1 MDVNLGKVSSSGKV
15 LHISPLPMLPLIGPC
30 LRCLR
35 QSQGMRKAGYEV
47 TILSRR
53 LIGYSENFNDP
64 IFEGIR
70 VLCKL
75 PSAPSVILREIVN
88 IVYAWW
94 IILKTINQIKPDI
107 VHVHNS
113 PETIAFVASIVCSFK
128 KIPLIYDAH
137 DGVYELISSLELN
150 PILKRIYLAIG
161 LFFEK
166 TTLQRCAGILTVSEA
181 LKESMLKR
189 AGNYIGGKP
198 FVVMRNINPELS
210 DIANSYRQMP
220 EGNYILHS
228 GTLYTATIGLE
239 DVIDI
244 IIDLNRKTGVKLVI
258 AGDGPYKR
266 KLEEYANAK
275 GVKEAVDFIGHIGRE
290 ELYRLISGAKL
301 CIMPFKKTRHMDT
314 VLPNKLFEYMAL
326 EKPFVYPD
334 LPGFMEVLGDD
345 NEGKYRPDDKDDLR
359 RVIENMLAGEE
370 LRKSVGEKNRS
381 ILNEITFEKEFA
393 KLLGL
398 YGLILEDKRNIV

>member
-1 MDVNLGKVSSSGKV
+1 MTNIAEKSNSFKKV
-15 LHISPLPMLPLIGPC
+15 LHVSPLPIFPLIGPC

-35 QSQGMRKAGYEV
+35 QSQVLRKNGYEV
-47 TILSRR
+47 EILSRR
-53 LIGYSENFNDP
+53 LSGYSENFNDP
-64 IFEGIR
+64 IFQGIKI
-70 VLCKL
+70 LCRL
-75 PSAPSVILREIVN
+75 PSPPIVLLRELVN
-88 IVYAWW
+88 IVYSWRV
-94 IILKTINQIKPDI
+94 ILKTINEVKPDI

-113 PETIAFVASIVCSFK
+113 PESIAFATSIVCSFK
-128 KIPLIYDAH
+128 RIPFIYDAH

-189 AGNYIGGKP
+189 AGNYIGDKP
-198 FVVMRNINPELS
+198 FVIMRNINPELS
-210 DIANSYRQMP
+210 DITNSCQEAS

-239 DVIDI
+239 DVFDI
-244 IIDLNRKTGVKLVI
+244 ITDLNRKTSVKLVI

-266 KLEEYANAK
+266 KLEEYANVK
-275 GVKEAVDFIGHIGRE
+275 GVKKAVDFLGHISRE

-326 EKPFVYPD
+326 AKPVIYPD
-334 LPGFMEVLGDD
+334 LPGFREVLGI
-345 NEGKYRPDDKDDLR
+345 NHEGKYKPDNKDDMKR
-359 RVIENMLAGEE
+359 IVENMLLNEKF
-370 LRKSVGEKNRS
+370 RKSAGKKNRE
-381 ILNEITFEKEFA
+381 LLKEITFEKEMQ

-398 YGLILEDKRNIV
+398 YHLILKQA

>member
-1 MDVNLGKVSSSGKV
+1 MLMTNIAEKSNSFKKV
-15 LHISPLPMLPLIGPC
+15 LHVSPLPIFPLIGPC

-35 QSQGMRKAGYEV
+35 QSQGLRKNGYEV
-47 TILSRR
+47 EILSRR
-53 LIGYSENFNDP
+53 LSGYSEDFNDP
-64 IFEGIR
+64 IFQGIKI
-70 VLCKL
+70 LCRL
-75 PSAPSVILREIVN
+75 PSPPIVLLRELVN
-88 IVYAWW
+88 VVYSWW
-94 IILKTINQIKPDI
+94 VILKTINEVKPDI

-113 PETIAFVASIVCSFK
+113 PESIAFATSIVCSFK
-128 KIPLIYDAH
+128 RIPFIYDAH

-189 AGNYIGGKP
+189 AGNYIGDKP

-210 DIANSYRQMP
+210 DIANSCQEAS

-244 IIDLNRKTGVKLVI
+244 ITDLNRKTGVKLVI

-266 KLEEYANAK
+266 KFEEYVNAK
-275 GVKEAVDFIGHIGRE
+275 GVKEAVDFLGHIGRE
-290 ELYRLISGAKL
+290 KLYRLISGAKL

-326 EKPFVYPD
+326 GKPFVYPD
-334 LPGFMEVLGDD
+334 LPGFREVLGV
-345 NEGKYRPDDKDDLR
+345 NHEGKYKPDNKDDMK
-359 RVIENMLAGEE
+359 RVVENMLLNAK
-370 LRKSVGEKNRS
+370 LRKSTGEKNRE
-381 ILNEITFEKEFA
+381 LLKEITFGKEMQ

-398 YGLILEDKRNIV
+398 YHLIVKQA

>member
-1 MDVNLGKVSSSGKV
+1 M
-15 LHISPLPMLPLIGPC
+15 PLIGPC

-35 QSQGMRKAGYEV
+35 QSQGLRKNGYTV
-47 TILSRR
+47 SILARKITPS
-53 LIGYSENFNDP
+53 IKFDDS
-64 IFEGIR
+64 IFEGIQI
-70 VLCKL
+70 VCKL
-75 PSAPSVILREIVN
+75 PSPLIMILRELAN
-88 IVYAWW
+88 IVYSWRV
-94 IILKTINQIKPDI
+94 ILKTINQVKPDI

-113 PETIAFVASIVCSFK
+113 PESIAFATSIVCSFK
-128 KIPLIYDAH
+128 RIPFIYDAH
-137 DGVYELISSLELN
+137 DGVYELISSLEIN

-189 AGNYIGGKP
+189 AGNYIGDKP

-210 DIANSYRQMP
+210 DIANSCQEAS

-239 DVIDI
+239 DVFDI
-244 IIDLNRKTGVKLVI
+244 ITDLNRKTGVKLVI

-266 KLEEYANAK
+266 KLEEYANVK
-275 GVKEAVDFIGHIGRE
+275 GVKKAVDFLGHISRE
-290 ELYRLISGAKL
+290 ELYRRISGAKL

-326 EKPFVYPD
+326 GKPFAYPD
-334 LPGFMEVLGDD
+334 LPGFREVLGI
-345 NEGKYRPDDKDDLR
+345 NHEGKYEADNKDDMR
-359 RVIENMLAGEE
+359 RVIENMLSNEK
-370 LRKSVGEKNRS
+370 LRKSAGKKNRE
-381 ILNEITFEKEFA
+381 LLKEITFEKEMQ

-398 YGLILEDKRNIV
+398 YHLILKQA

>member
-1 MDVNLGKVSSSGKV
+1 MTNIAEKSNSFKKA
-15 LHISPLPMLPLIGPC
+15 LHVSPLPIFPLIGPC

-35 QSQGMRKAGYEV
+35 QSQGLRKSGYTVE
-47 TILSRR
+47 ILSRR
-53 LIGYSENFNDP
+53 LSGYSENFNDP
-64 IFEGIR
+64 IFQGIK
-70 VLCKL
+70 VLCRL
-75 PSAPSVILREIVN
+75 PSPPIVLLRELVN
-88 IVYAWW
+88 IVYSWW
-94 IILKTINQIKPDI
+94 VILKTINQIKPDI

-113 PETIAFVASIVCSFK
+113 PESIAFATSIVCSFK
-128 KIPLIYDAH
+128 RIPFIYDAH

-189 AGNYIGGKP
+189 AGNYIGDKP
-198 FVVMRNINPELS
+198 FVIMRNINPELS
-210 DIANSYRQMP
+210 DITNSCQEAS

-239 DVIDI
+239 DVFDI
-244 IIDLNRKTGVKLVI
+244 ITDLNRKTSVKLVI

-266 KLEEYANAK
+266 KLEEYANVK
-275 GVKEAVDFIGHIGRE
+275 GVKKAVDFLGHISRE

-326 EKPFVYPD
+326 AKPVIYPD
-334 LPGFMEVLGDD
+334 LPGFREVLGI
-345 NEGKYRPDDKDDLR
+345 NNKGKYRFDDKDDLQ
-359 RVIENMLAGEE
+359 RVVENMLADEE

-381 ILNEITFEKEFA
+381 ILNEITFEKEFS
-393 KLLGL
+393 KLLDL
-398 YGLILEDKRNIV
+398 YGLILSQA

>member
-1 MDVNLGKVSSSGKV
+1 MTNIAEKSNSFKKV
-15 LHISPLPMLPLIGPC
+15 LHVSPLPIFPLIGPC

-35 QSQGMRKAGYEV
+35 QSQVLRKNGYEV
-47 TILSRR
+47 EILSRR
-53 LIGYSENFNDP
+53 LSGYSENFNDP
-64 IFEGIR
+64 IFQGIKI
-70 VLCKL
+70 LCRL
-75 PSAPSVILREIVN
+75 PSPPIVLLRELVN
-88 IVYAWW
+88 IVYSWRV
-94 IILKTINQIKPDI
+94 ILKTINEVKPDI

-113 PETIAFVASIVCSFK
+113 PESIAFATSIVCSFK
-128 KIPLIYDAH
+128 RIPFIYDAH

-189 AGNYIGGKP
+189 AGNYIGDKP
-198 FVVMRNINPELS
+198 FVIMRNINPELS
-210 DIANSYRQMP
+210 DITNSCQEAS

-239 DVIDI
+239 DVFDI
-244 IIDLNRKTGVKLVI
+244 ITDLNRKTSVKLVI

-266 KLEEYANAK
+266 KLEEYANVK
-275 GVKEAVDFIGHIGRE
+275 GVKKAVDFLGHISRE

-326 EKPFVYPD
+326 AKPVIYPD
-334 LPGFMEVLGDD
+334 LPGFREVLGI
-345 NEGKYRPDDKDDLR
+345 NHEGKYKPDNKDDMK
-359 RVIENMLAGEE
+359 RVVENMLSNER
-370 LRKSVGEKNRS
+370 LRKSAGKKNRE
-381 ILNEITFEKEFA
+381 LLKEITFEKEMQ

-398 YGLILEDKRNIV
+398 YHLILKQA

>member
-1 MDVNLGKVSSSGKV
+1 MTNIAEKSNSFKKV
-15 LHISPLPMLPLIGPC
+15 LHVSPLPIFPLIGPC

-35 QSQGMRKAGYEV
+35 QSQGLRKNGYEV
-47 TILSRR
+47 EILSRR
-53 LIGYSENFNDP
+53 LSGYSENFNDP
-64 IFEGIR
+64 IFQGIKI
-70 VLCKL
+70 LCRL
-75 PSAPSVILREIVN
+75 PSPPIVLLRELVN
-88 IVYAWW
+88 IVYSWRV
-94 IILKTINQIKPDI
+94 ILKTINEVKPDI

-113 PETIAFVASIVCSFK
+113 PESIAFATSIVCSFK
-128 KIPLIYDAH
+128 RIPFIYDAH

-189 AGNYIGGKP
+189 AGNYIGDKP
-198 FVVMRNINPELS
+198 FVIMRNINPELS
-210 DIANSYRQMP
+210 DITNSCQEAS

-239 DVIDI
+239 DVFDI
-244 IIDLNRKTGVKLVI
+244 ITDLNRKTSVKLVI

-266 KLEEYANAK
+266 KLEEYANVK
-275 GVKEAVDFIGHIGRE
+275 GVKKAVDFLGHISRE

-326 EKPFVYPD
+326 AKPVIYPD
-334 LPGFMEVLGDD
+334 LPGFREVLGI
-345 NEGKYRPDDKDDLR
+345 NHEGKYKPDNKDDMK
-359 RVIENMLAGEE
+359 RVVENMLSNEK
-370 LRKSVGEKNRS
+370 LRKAAGKKNRE
-381 ILNEITFEKEFA
+381 LLKEITFEKEMQ

-398 YGLILEDKRNIV
+398 YHLILKQA

>member
-1 MDVNLGKVSSSGKV
+1 MTNIAEKSNSFKKV
-15 LHISPLPMLPLIGPC
+15 LHVSPLPIFPLIGPC

-35 QSQGMRKAGYEV
+35 QSQVLRKNGYEV
-47 TILSRR
+47 EILSRR
-53 LIGYSENFNDP
+53 LSGYSENFNDP
-64 IFEGIR
+64 IFQGIKI
-70 VLCKL
+70 LCRL
-75 PSAPSVILREIVN
+75 PSPPIVLLRELVN
-88 IVYAWW
+88 IVYSWRV
-94 IILKTINQIKPDI
+94 ILKTINEVKPDI

-113 PETIAFVASIVCSFK
+113 PESIAFATSIVCSFK
-128 KIPLIYDAH
+128 RIPFIYDAH

-189 AGNYIGGKP
+189 AGNYIGDKP
-198 FVVMRNINPELS
+198 FVIMRNINPELS
-210 DIANSYRQMP
+210 DITNSCQEAS

-239 DVIDI
+239 DVFDI
-244 IIDLNRKTGVKLVI
+244 ITDLNRKTSVKLVI

-266 KLEEYANAK
+266 KLEEYANVK
-275 GVKEAVDFIGHIGRE
+275 GVKKAVDFLGHISRE

-326 EKPFVYPD
+326 AKPVIYPD
-334 LPGFMEVLGDD
+334 LPGFREVLGI
-345 NEGKYRPDDKDDLR
+345 NHEGKYKPDNKDDMKR
-359 RVIENMLAGEE
+359 IVENMLLNEKF
-370 LRKSVGEKNRS
+370 RKSAGEKNKE
-381 ILNEITFEKEFA
+381 LLKEITFEKEMQ

-398 YGLILEDKRNIV
+398 YHLILKQV

>member
-1 MDVNLGKVSSSGKV
+1 MNTGLKKNEHIRKQV
-15 LHISPLPMLPLIGPC
+15 LHITPLPLLPLIGPC

-35 QSQGMRKAGYEV
+35 QSQGLRKSGYTVE
-47 TILSRR
+47 ILSRR
-53 LIGYSENFNDP
+53 LSGYSENFNDP
-64 IFEGIR
+64 IFQGIK
-70 VLCKL
+70 VLCRL
-75 PSAPSVILREIVN
+75 PSPPIVLLRELVN
-88 IVYAWW
+88 IVYSWW
-94 IILKTINQIKPDI
+94 VILKTINQIKPDI

-113 PETIAFVASIVCSFK
+113 PESIAFATSIVCSFK
-128 KIPLIYDAH
+128 RIPFIYDAH

-189 AGNYIGGKP
+189 AGNYIGDKP
-198 FVVMRNINPELS
+198 FVIMRNINPELS
-210 DIANSYRQMP
+210 DITNSCQEAS

-239 DVIDI
+239 DVFDI
-244 IIDLNRKTGVKLVI
+244 ITDLNRKTGVKLVI

-275 GVKEAVDFIGHIGRE
+275 GVKEAVDFLGHIGRE
-290 ELYRLISGAKL
+290 KLYKLISGAKL

-326 EKPFVYPD
+326 AKPVIYPD
-334 LPGFMEVLGDD
+334 LPGFREVLGI
-345 NEGKYRPDDKDDLR
+345 NHEGKYKPDSKDDMKR
-359 RVIENMLAGEE
+359 IVENMLLNEKF
-370 LRKSVGEKNRS
+370 RKSAGKKNRE
-381 ILNEITFEKEFA
+381 LLKEITFEKEMQ

-398 YGLILEDKRNIV
+398 YHLILKQA

>member
-1 MDVNLGKVSSSGKV
+1 MNTGLKKNEHIRKQV
-15 LHISPLPMLPLIGPC
+15 LHITPLPLFPLIGPC

-35 QSQGMRKAGYEV
+35 QSQGLRKSGYEV
-47 TILSRR
+47 EILSRR
-53 LIGYSENFNDP
+53 LSGYSENFTDQ
-64 IFEGIR
+64 IFQGIK
-70 VLCKL
+70 VLCRL
-75 PSAPSVILREIVN
+75 PSPPIVLLRELVN
-88 IVYAWW
+88 IVYSWW
-94 IILKTINQIKPDI
+94 VILKTINQIKPDI

-113 PETIAFVASIVCSFK
+113 PESIAFATSIVCSFK
-128 KIPLIYDAH
+128 RIPFIYDAH
-137 DGVYELISSLELN
+137 DGVYELISSLEIN
-150 PILKRIYLAIG
+150 PVQKKLYLAIG
-161 LFFEK
+161 LFFERA
-166 TTLQRCAGILTVSEA
+166 TLRRCAGVLTVSEA

-189 AGNYIGGKP
+189 VGNHIGSKP

-210 DIANSYRQMP
+210 DIADSYQEAR

-244 IIDLNRKTGVKLVI
+244 ITDLNKKTGVKLVI

-275 GVKEAVDFIGHIGRE
+275 GVKEAVDFLGHIGRE
-290 ELYRLISGAKL
+290 KLYKLISGAKL

-326 EKPFVYPD
+326 AKPVIYPD
-334 LPGFMEVLGDD
+334 LPGFREVLGI
-345 NEGKYRPDDKDDLR
+345 NHEGKYKPDNKDDMKR
-359 RVIENMLAGEE
+359 IVENMLLNEKF
-370 LRKSVGEKNRS
+370 RKSAGKKNRE
-381 ILNEITFEKEFA
+381 LLKEITFEKEMQ

-398 YGLILEDKRNIV
+398 YHLILKQA

>member
-1 MDVNLGKVSSSGKV
+1 MTNIAEKSNSFKKV
-15 LHISPLPMLPLIGPC
+15 LHVSPLPIFPLIGPC

-35 QSQGMRKAGYEV
+35 QSQVLRKNGYEV
-47 TILSRR
+47 EILSRR
-53 LIGYSENFNDP
+53 LSGYSENFNDP
-64 IFEGIR
+64 IFQGIKI
-70 VLCKL
+70 LCRL
-75 PSAPSVILREIVN
+75 PSPPIVLLRELVN
-88 IVYAWW
+88 IVYSWRV
-94 IILKTINQIKPDI
+94 ILKTINEVKPDI

-113 PETIAFVASIVCSFK
+113 PESIAFATSIVCSFK
-128 KIPLIYDAH
+128 RIPFIYDAH

-189 AGNYIGGKP
+189 AGNYIGDKP
-198 FVVMRNINPELS
+198 FVIMRNINPELS
-210 DIANSYRQMP
+210 DIANSCQEAS

-239 DVIDI
+239 DVFDI
-244 IIDLNRKTGVKLVI
+244 ITDLNKKTGVKLVI
-258 AGDGPYKR
+258 AGDGPYKK
-266 KLEEYANAK
+266 KLEEYATAK
-275 GVKEAVDFIGHIGRE
+275 GVKEAVDFLGHIGRE
-290 ELYRLISGAKL
+290 KLYKLISGAKL

-326 EKPFVYPD
+326 AKPVIYPD
-334 LPGFMEVLGDD
+334 LPGFREVLGI
-345 NEGKYRPDDKDDLR
+345 NHEGKYKPDNKDDMK
-359 RVIENMLAGEE
+359 RVVENMLSNER
-370 LRKSVGEKNRS
+370 LRKSAGKKNRE
-381 ILNEITFEKEFA
+381 LLKEITFEKEMQ

-398 YGLILEDKRNIV
+398 YHLILKQA